1 MVVTLTPNVKAV
13 VRADPVMQVVIEQLR
28 KEPRP
33 GYLHLF
39 RSSPRSRFCALY
51 VEPDGTRHETTAL
64 DLGNAILAVLE

>member
-1 MVVTLTPNVKAV
+1 MHVTLTPNVRAV

-39 RSSPRSRFCALY
+39 RSSPRSPFCAIY
-51 VEPDGTRHETTAL
+51 VEPEGERHEATAL
-64 DLGNAILAVLE
+64 ELGDAILAVLE